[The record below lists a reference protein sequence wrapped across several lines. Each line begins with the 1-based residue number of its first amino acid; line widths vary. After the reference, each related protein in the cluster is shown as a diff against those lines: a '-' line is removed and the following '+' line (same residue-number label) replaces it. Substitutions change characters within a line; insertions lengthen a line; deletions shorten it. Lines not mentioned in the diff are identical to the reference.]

1 MTEFR
6 LDYAAI
12 DASRSSHRKKIASS
26 DGDALLWHSVIVD
39 PSPIAGDPDRYAGRL
54 QLEGLAAGREY
65 AVRVASHNMYGWSEP
80 NQASWH
86 WFKTR
91 PHGGSTSPPKPPQ
104 PSQPRSVRTEPP
116 PLETPGQ
123 TARIRSTTA
132 IPSVLSSSPLS
143 SGSSSLAAV
152 AVLWPMLLLLLFFTC
167 CCC

>member
-1 MTEFR
+1 VTEFR

-12 DASRSSHRKKIASS
+12 DASRSSHRKKIAST

-39 PSPIAGDPDRYAGRL
+39 PSPIVGDPDRYAGRQ

-65 AVRVASHNMYGWSEP
+65 VVRVASHNMYGWSEP

-116 PLETPGQ
+116 PLDTPGE